1 MLVPENMRGQNIGI
15 LGLGKS
21 GLAAQKSLSAAG
33 ANLFVFDDFETNI
46 QLPNLKKIKWE
57 NWPWNQL
64 NAMVISPGIPHLHPT
79 PHPAAEIARSKSVE
93 IISEVEVALRAK
105 PKAKHIAITGTNGKS
120 TTTALLGHALEIAG
134 IKTAVGGN
142 IGDPV
147 CSLTDP
153 GHNGM
158 IVLELSSYQ
167 LETTPSIAPHIS
179 ILLNISP
186 DHLERHGGMRGYV
199 ASKETIIKK
208 TRENGV
214 AIVGIGDNFTKNI
227 AKSARNRG
235 ILVLDANPAIAAK
248 SLQESIVLAGNH
260 NAENVA
266 AVSQA
271 LNFIGV
277 DGHVV
282 VTVTESTIS
291 IYKWKF
297 RCTMWTHLS
306 LLSP

>member
-1 MLVPENMRGQNIGI
+1 
-15 LGLGKS
+15 
-21 GLAAQKSLSAAG
+21 
-33 ANLFVFDDFETNI
+33 
-46 QLPNLKKIKWE
+46 
-57 NWPWNQL
+57 
-64 NAMVISPGIPHLHPT
+64 
-79 PHPAAEIARSKSVE
+79 
-93 IISEVEVALRAK
+93 
-105 PKAKHIAITGTNGKS
+105 
-120 TTTALLGHALEIAG
+120 
-134 IKTAVGGN
+134 
-142 IGDPV
+142 
-147 CSLTDP
+147 
-153 GHNGM
+153 M
-158 IVLELSSYQ
+158 IVLELFVSI
-167 LETTPSIAPHIS
+167 ETTPSIAPHIS

-271 LNFIGV
+271 LNFIGGWQV
-277 DGHVV
+277 LLKHSGVIEAAAQV
-282 VTVTESTIS
+282 RNRKRCENK
-291 IYKWKF
+291 IYQ
-297 RCTMWTHLS
+297 
-306 LLSP
+306 